1 MSHLL
6 IGLWVAVEVTA
17 VVLALGIAVWGFFRW
32 DRRYHG
38 ARDGDGYQATDETFK
53 DPTTGRLMQVFF
65 DPATGRRQYR
75 EAELRTR

>member
-1 MSHLL
+1 MLGHWFVL
-6 IGLWVAVEVTA
+6 LWV
-17 VVLALGIAVWGFFRW
+17 VLEACAAALAIGIAVWGFFRW

-38 ARDGDGYQATDETFK
+38 ARGDGFQATEETFR

-75 EAELRTR
+75 EAELRAQ